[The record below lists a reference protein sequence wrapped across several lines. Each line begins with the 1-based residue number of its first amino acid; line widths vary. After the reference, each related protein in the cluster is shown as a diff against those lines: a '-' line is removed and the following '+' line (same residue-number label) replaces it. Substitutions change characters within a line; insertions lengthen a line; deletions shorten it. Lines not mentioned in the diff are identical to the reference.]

1 MKPSP
6 ATTIVAIGLLIAGC
20 SSQPAPSEPDV
31 TDPSPAG
38 HGSLSECLRSNGI
51 ADASSAVLG
60 PPADV
65 DPEIWDQAM
74 AACSTLAPGPAGP

>member
-1 MKPSP
+1 MKLSP
-6 ATTIVAIGLLIAGC
+6 AMTIVAIGLLIGGC

-60 PPADV
+60 PPANV

>member
-1 MKPSP
+1 MKLSP
-6 ATTIVAIGLLIAGC
+6 AMTTVAIGLLIAGC
-20 SSQPAPSEPDV
+20 SSQPAPSEPNV
-31 TDPSPAG
+31 TDQSPAG

-65 DPEIWDQAM
+65 DPQVWDQAM
-74 AACSTLAPGPAGP
+74 AACSTLAPGPAWQ

>member
-1 MKPSP
+1 MKLIV
-6 ATTIVAIGLLIAGC
+6 TTTMVAAVLLIAGC
-20 SSQPAPSEPDV
+20 SSQPAPPERV
-31 TDPSPAG
+31 TTNPSPAG

-51 ADASSAVLG
+51 TDASSAVLG

-65 DPEIWDQAM
+65 DPEIWEQAM

>member
-1 MKPSP
+1 MKLSP
-6 ATTIVAIGLLIAGC
+6 AMTIVAIGLLIAGC

-38 HGSLSECLRSNGI
+38 HGSLSECLRNNGI